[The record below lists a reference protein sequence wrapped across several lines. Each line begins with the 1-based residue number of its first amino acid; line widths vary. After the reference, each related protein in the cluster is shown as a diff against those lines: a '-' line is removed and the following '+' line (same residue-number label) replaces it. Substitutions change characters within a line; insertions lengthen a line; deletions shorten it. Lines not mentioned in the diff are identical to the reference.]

1 MNYTR
6 KQQSGIHACIADIAK
21 HTGHNTVEL
30 RDYLK
35 QQYWGDREGAFSLA
49 LDRCQPIDAQLF
61 YEFILSLA
69 MDLGVEYGTWTDDP

>member
-6 KQQSGIHACIADIAK
+6 KQQSGIHAMIADIAK

-30 RDYLK
+30 REYLK
-35 QQYWGDREGAFSLA
+35 SQYWGEREGTFSLA
-49 LDRCQPIDAQLF
+49 LDKCKPHDAQLF
-61 YEFILSLA
+61 YEYILSLS